1 MNSTRRTD
9 SIRVLVV
16 DDSVVARRVISDI
29 LDAEDGIDVVGT
41 AANGRIALAKM
52 ARLQPH
58 LVTLD
63 VEMPELNGLETLS
76 KLREQWPDVKV
87 VMLSNLTRQ
96 GASATVESLFRGASD
111 YVTKASRMHSAEAAR
126 IYLRQ
131 QLVPKVRALVYRPAR
146 IPEREEERRRRTV
159 APREHPVDIVAIG
172 VSTGGPNALR
182 TILESI
188 PADFEV
194 PIVLVQHM
202 PPDFTRSLAERLDSV
217 CDVRVFEGYT
227 GAVVTPGTVWIA
239 PGDRH
244 MEIVRSDEALTLRTH
259 VGPMENSC
267 RPSVDVLFRSVS
279 RFFGP
284 GTLAV
289 VLTGMGQDGLEGCRE
304 ITLNGGTI
312 LAQDEATSVV
322 WGMPGQ
328 VVRAGLAETVLPVDA
343 IGDEIVRRVRKNR
356 S

>member
-1 MNSTRRTD
+1 MNPVHETD
-9 SIRVLVV
+9 PIRVLVV

-52 ARLQPH
+52 ARLRPH

-63 VEMPELNGLETLS
+63 VEMPELDGLETLS

-131 QLVPKVRALVYRPAR
+131 QLVPKIKALIYRP
-146 IPEREEERRRRTV
+146 IRESVSEVGLDRRP
-159 APREHPVDIVAIG
+159 APPREHPIDIVAIG

-188 PADFEV
+188 PAGFEV

-202 PPDFTRSLAERLDSV
+202 PPDFTRSLAERLDTV

-227 GAVVTPGTVWIA
+227 GAVVSPGTVWIA

-244 MEIVRSDEALTLRTH
+244 METVRSDEGLTLKTH

-279 RFFGP
+279 RDFGP
-284 GTLAV
+284 KTLAV

-304 ITLNGGTI
+304 ISLNGGAI
-312 LAQDEATSVV
+312 FAQDEATSVV

-328 VVRAGLAETVLPVDA
+328 VVRAGLAEKVLPVEA